1 MKGFVG
7 RFFPGKGVCCAFCVP
22 LPLKIKVLDM
32 KKFLYLIFLFY
43 IVNQGVAQQ
52 DFRNP
57 KLPID
62 ERVQLLMNQL
72 TLEEKL
78 GMMEHHNPAIERLGI
93 PAYSWWNEALHGVA
107 RDGYA
112 TVYPMPT
119 ALAATFDDKA
129 VQEMFGMVADEARLK
144 FNRNQRAGRYDD
156 YTGVSFFTPN
166 INIFR
171 DPRWGRGMETYGEDP
186 YLTARMGTACVKGL
200 QQQVDGRYK
209 ALACIKHFAVHSG
222 PEADRHSFD
231 ATVSGRAF
239 WTTYLPAFKYIVEHT
254 DVGMVMCGYNRLNGV
269 PCCTNEDLLV
279 NILRNQWGYDRL
291 FVTDC
296 WALNDCWERDTVIPR
311 HETHATAADAA
322 AAAFGSVID
331 LECGSGLSALKE
343 AVEKGMLPMDVID
356 AHVFK
361 VLKARF
367 ELGLFDP
374 EPPFTTIPD
383 TVAFEK
389 KALEMAQKSI
399 VLLQNK
405 ENILPLEPGKYKSIA
420 ILGPNAADDV
430 MLCGNYN
437 GTPRHAVT
445 IYEGIRNYISK
456 FPKEQRPRLYFDTA
470 CHHVDGKYRLP
481 KNFDKKIAQCDLVIF
496 VGGLSPELEGEELK
510 VELDGFHGGDRT
522 SIDLPR
528 IQEGMLMKLKKIG
541 KPVVFVLC
549 SGGAVALD
557 WEDENLD
564 AVLAAWYGGQSAGTA
579 LADVLFGKVN
589 PSGKL
594 PVTFYSTKN
603 YLPPFDSYEMEHR
616 TYRFMT
622 EEPLYPF
629 GYGLSYTKFEYSNL
643 KYDPVTN
650 TVVCKVRNVGGKNG
664 EEVAQL
670 YLTNQGDGRS
680 PLKTLVG
687 FERVF
692 IPAGE
697 TATVTFT
704 IDEDFFL
711 TYVDG
716 KQHFESHP
724 GTFMLQC
731 GDQKIEIRR

>member
-1 MKGFVG
+1 MARLYETRNVKDRLKNMKRIIVSIIGILFS
-7 RFFPGKGVCCAFCVP
+7 CCA
-22 LPLKIKVLDM
+22 I
-32 KKFLYLIFLFY
+32 
-43 IVNQGVAQQ
+43 AQQ

-57 KLPID
+57 NLSID
-62 ERVQLLMNQL
+62 ERAQLLLNQL

-107 RDGYA
+107 RNGFA
-112 TVYPMPT
+112 TVYPMPI
-119 ALAATFDDKA
+119 ALAATFDDNS
-129 VQEMFGMVADEARLK
+129 VQEMFGMVADEARMK
-144 FNRNQRAGRYDD
+144 YYRAQQARQYDD
-156 YTGVSFFTPN
+156 YCGLTFFTPN

-186 YLTARMGTACVKGL
+186 YLTARMGAACVKGL
-200 QQQVDGRYK
+200 QQQVNGRYK

-231 ATVSGRAF
+231 ATVSGRAL
-239 WTTYLPAFKYIVEHT
+239 WTTYLPAFKNIVQNT
-254 DVGMVMCGYNRLNGV
+254 DVSMVMCGYNRLNGE
-269 PCCTNEDLLV
+269 PCCTNDNLLV
-279 NILRNQWGYDRL
+279 QILRNQWDYDNL

-311 HETHATAADAA
+311 HETHETAADAA

-331 LECGSGLSALKE
+331 LECGSGLNALKE
-343 AVEKGMLPMDVID
+343 AVEQKLIPTDIID
-356 AHVFK
+356 AHVLK
-361 VLKARF
+361 ILKARLS
-367 ELGLFDP
+367 LGMFDP
-374 EPPFTTIPD
+374 EQPFRQIPD
-383 TVAFEK
+383 TTSFES

-405 ENILPLEPGKYKSIA
+405 NKILPLDARKYKKIA
-420 ILGPNAADDV
+420 VVGPNAADSV

-445 IYEGIRNYISK
+445 IYEGIVNYVNML
-456 FPKEQRPRLYFDTA
+456 PENQRPELYFDTA
-470 CHHVDGKYRLP
+470 CHHVDGKYQLSRD
-481 KNFDKKIAQCDLVIF
+481 FDWQISKCDLVIF

-528 IQEGMLMKLKKIG
+528 IQEGMLMKIKKMG
-541 KPVVFVLC
+541 KPIVFVLC
-549 SGGAVALD
+549 SGSAVALD

-564 AVLAAWYGGQSAGTA
+564 AVLTAWYGGQAAGTA
-579 LADVLFGKVN
+579 VADILFGKVN

-622 EEPLYPF
+622 EKPLYPF
-629 GYGLSYTKFEYSNL
+629 GYGLSYTTFD
-643 KYDPVTN
+643 YDNGQFNAQDFTFSCAVKN
-650 TVVCKVRNVGGKNG
+650 TGNCDG

-670 YLTNQGDGRS
+670 YLTNTGDKRS
-680 PLKTLVG
+680 PVKTLVG
-687 FERVF
+687 FQRVF
-692 IPAGE
+692 IPKGE
-697 TATVTFT
+697 TRTVIFPVN
-704 IDEDFFL
+704 EEFFY
-711 TYVDG
+711 TYKDDY
-716 KQHFESHP
+716 QHFELHP
-724 GTFMLQC
+724 NTFVFHYGNKQT
-731 GDQKIEIRR
+731 EVNF

>member
-1 MKGFVG
+1 MIKINDMRKIFVSLLG
-7 RFFPGKGVCCAFCVP
+7 IIIA
-22 LPLKIKVLDM
+22 
-32 KKFLYLIFLFY
+32 
-43 IVNQGVAQQ
+43 IVAVAQQ

-57 KLPID
+57 NLSID
-62 ERVQLLMNQL
+62 ERAQLLLNQL

-78 GMMEHHNPAIERLGI
+78 GMMEHHNPAVDRLGI

-107 RDGYA
+107 RNGYA

-119 ALAATFDDKA
+119 ALAATFDDNA
-129 VQEMFGMVADEARLK
+129 VKEMFEMVADEARLK
-144 FNRNQRAGRYDD
+144 YNRGQRSGQHDD
-156 YTGVSFFTPN
+156 YSGLTFFTPN

-186 YLTARMGTACVKGL
+186 YLTARMGTACVNGL
-200 QQQVDGRYK
+200 QQKVNGRYK
-209 ALACIKHFAVHSG
+209 ALACVKHFAVHSG

-239 WTTYLPAFKYIVEHT
+239 WTTYLPAFKYVISHT
-254 DVGMVMCGYNRLNGV
+254 EVGMVMCGYNRLNGV

-279 NILRNQWGYDRL
+279 NILHNQWGYDRL

-311 HETHATAADAA
+311 HETHASAADAA

-331 LECGSGLSALKE
+331 LECGSGLLALKE
-343 AVEKGMLPMDVID
+343 AYIKGMIPIEIID
-356 AHVFK
+356 NHVLK
-361 VLKARF
+361 ILKARLS
-367 ELGLFDP
+367 LGMFDP
-374 EPPFTTIPD
+374 EQPFTGTPSTALFD
-383 TVAFEK
+383 K

-405 ENILPLEPGKYKSIA
+405 NKILPLEPGKYKRIA
-420 ILGPNAADDV
+420 IIGPNAADSV

-445 IYEGIRNYISK
+445 IYEGIRNYVESL
-456 FPKEQRPRLYFDTA
+456 PKDQRPQLYFDTA

-481 KNFDKKIAQCDLVIF
+481 KDFDKQIEKCDLVIF
-496 VGGLSPELEGEELK
+496 VGGLTPELEGEELK
-510 VELDGFHGGDRT
+510 VEMDGFHGGDRT

-528 IQEGMLMKLKKIG
+528 IQEGIMMKIKKMG
-541 KPVVFVLC
+541 KPVVFILC

-564 AVLAAWYGGQSAGTA
+564 AVLAAWYGGQAAGTA
-579 LADVLFGKVN
+579 MADVLFGKVN

-603 YLPPFDSYEMEHR
+603 YLPPFESYEMEHR

-629 GYGLSYTKFEYSNL
+629 GYGLSYTSFDYTDA
-643 KYDPVTN
+643 KYDPDRQIFT
-650 TVVCKVRNVGGKNG
+650 CKIRNVGEIDG

-670 YLTNQGDGRS
+670 YLTNTGDMRGPVKTLSACSS
-680 PLKTLVG
+680 PLMKPLWC
-687 FERVF
+687 RSKSMR
-692 IPAGE
+692 I
-697 TATVTFT
+697 
-704 IDEDFFL
+704 
-711 TYVDG
+711 
-716 KQHFESHP
+716 SS
-724 GTFMLQC
+724 
-731 GDQKIEIRR
+731 

>member
-1 MKGFVG
+1 MKRILVSIIGLAL
-7 RFFPGKGVCCAFCVP
+7 AFSVH
-22 LPLKIKVLDM
+22 
-32 KKFLYLIFLFY
+32 
-43 IVNQGVAQQ
+43 AQK

-57 KLPID
+57 NLSID
-62 ERVQLLMNQL
+62 ERAQLLLDQL
-72 TLEEKL
+72 TLDEKL
-78 GMMEHHNPAIERLGI
+78 GMMEHHNPAVERLGI

-107 RDGYA
+107 RNGFA

-119 ALAATFDDKA
+119 ALAATFDDKS
-129 VQEMFGMVADEARLK
+129 VQEMFAMIADEARMK
-144 FNRNQRAGRYDD
+144 YNRAQAAGAYDD
-156 YTGVSFFTPN
+156 YMGLTFFTPN

-186 YLTARMGTACVKGL
+186 YLTARMGAACVNGL
-200 QQQVDGRYK
+200 QQQVKGRYK

-231 ATVSGRAF
+231 ASVSGRAF
-239 WTTYLPAFKYIVEHT
+239 WTTYLPAFKYIVKNT
-254 DVGMVMCGYNRLNGV
+254 DVGMVMCGYNRLNGM
-269 PCCTNEDLLV
+269 PCCTNESLLV
-279 NILRNQWGYDRL
+279 DILHNQWGYDRI

-331 LECGSGLSALKE
+331 LECGSGLPALKE
-343 AVEKGMLPMDVID
+343 AVEQGLIPIDIID
-356 AHVFK
+356 AHV
-361 VLKARF
+361 LKILQARF
-367 ELGLFDP
+367 ALGMFDP
-374 EPPFTTIPD
+374 EQPFIEVPD
-383 TVAFEK
+383 TTLFEK

-405 ENILPLEPGKYKSIA
+405 EKILPLQPEKYKRIA
-420 ILGPNAADDV
+420 ILGPNAADSA

-445 IYEGIRNYISK
+445 LYEGIVNHIQSL
-456 FPKEQRPRLYFDTA
+456 PASQRPEIYFDTA
-470 CHHVDGKYRLP
+470 CHHVDGKYQLP
-481 KNFDKKIAQCDLVIF
+481 ADFDKQIAKCDLVIF

-522 SIDLPR
+522 NIDLPR
-528 IQEGMLMKLKKIG
+528 IQEGMLMKIKKMG

-564 AVLAAWYGGQSAGTA
+564 AVMAAWYGGQAAGTA
-579 LADVLFGKVN
+579 VADVLFGKVN

-594 PVTFYSTKN
+594 PVTFYSTNN
-603 YLPPFDSYEMEHR
+603 YIPPFDSYEMEHR

-622 EEPLYPF
+622 EKPLYPF
-629 GYGLSYTKFEYSNL
+629 GYGLSYTTFEYSDG
-643 KYDPVTN
+643 KYDAATQTFSFNIKN
-650 TVVCKVRNVGGKNG
+650 TGNIDG

-670 YLTNQGDGRS
+670 YLSNPQDSKG
-680 PLKTLVG
+680 PVKTLVG

-692 IPAGE
+692 IPQQDSR
-697 TATVTFT
+697 TVHFHV
-704 IDEDFFL
+704 DGDFFE
-711 TYVDG
+711 TYVD
-716 KQHFESHP
+716 QYEHFESHP
-724 GTFMLQC
+724 GVFVFHYGNQQL
-731 GDQKIEIRR
+731 EIR

>member
-1 MKGFVG
+1 MARLYKT
-7 RFFPGKGVCCAFCVP
+7 
-22 LPLKIKVLDM
+22 KISDKQILM
-32 KKFLYLIFLFY
+32 KKLFVS
-43 IVNQGVAQQ
+43 IITFALAACTMAQQ

-57 KLPID
+57 NLPIE
-62 ERVQLLMNQL
+62 ERAQLLLNQL
-72 TLEEKL
+72 TLDEKL
-78 GMMEHHNPAIERLGI
+78 GMMEHRNPAVERLGI

-107 RDGYA
+107 RNGFA

-119 ALAATFDDKA
+119 ALAATFDDKL
-129 VQEMFGMVADEARLK
+129 VQEMFGMIADEARMK
-144 FNRNQRAGRYDD
+144 YYRSQQAGQYDD
-156 YTGVSFFTPN
+156 YTGLTFFTPN

-186 YLTARMGTACVKGL
+186 YLTARMGTACVNGL
-200 QQQVDGRYK
+200 QQQVNGRYK

-231 ATVSGRAF
+231 ATVSGRAL
-239 WTTYLPAFKYIVEHT
+239 WTTYLPAFKYIVKHT
-254 DVGMVMCGYNRLNGV
+254 DVGMVMCGYNRLNNV
-269 PCCTNEDLLV
+269 PCCTNESLLV
-279 NILRNQWGYDRL
+279 DILQNLWGYDRI

-331 LECGSGLSALKE
+331 LECGSGLPALKE
-343 AVEKGMLPMDVID
+343 AVEQGLIPEYIID
-356 AHVFK
+356 AHVLK
-361 VLKARF
+361 ILKARIA
-367 ELGLFDP
+367 LGMFDP
-374 EPPFTTIPD
+374 EQPFKEIPD
-383 TVAFEK
+383 TTLFEK

-405 ENILPLEPGKYKSIA
+405 EKILPLQPGKYKRIA
-420 ILGPNAADDV
+420 ILGPNAADSA

-445 IYEGIRNYISK
+445 IYEGITNYIK
-456 FPKEQRPRLYFDTA
+456 TLPANQRPEIYFDTV
-470 CHHVDGKYRLP
+470 CHHVDGKYLIP
-481 KNFDKKIAQCDLVIF
+481 NDFDKQIAKCDLVIF

-510 VELDGFHGGDRT
+510 VEMDGFHGGDRT
-522 SIDLPR
+522 NIDLPR
-528 IQEGMLMKLKKIG
+528 IQEGMLMKIKKMG

-564 AVLAAWYGGQSAGTA
+564 AILAAWYGGQAAGTA
-579 LADVLFGKVN
+579 VADVLFGKVN

-603 YLPPFDSYEMEHR
+603 YIPPFDSYEMEHR

-629 GYGLSYTKFEYSNL
+629 GYGLSYTNFKYSDFSFDAGQQVF
-643 KYDPVTN
+643 YCRITN
-650 TVVCKVRNVGGKNG
+650 TGNRDG

-670 YLTNQGDGRS
+670 YMTNKNDPRS
-680 PLKTLVG
+680 PVKTLVG
-687 FERVF
+687 FERVN
-692 IPAGE
+692 IPAG
-697 TATVTFT
+697 ATRVITFT
-704 IDEDFFL
+704 VDPEFFHTFVDE
-711 TYVDG
+711 Y
-716 KQHFESHP
+716 QHFEKHSNQYL
-724 GTFMLQC
+724 FRC
-731 GDQKIEIRR
+731 GDQELEINL

>member
-1 MKGFVG
+1 MRKIIVSIIGIVFS
-7 RFFPGKGVCCAFCVP
+7 CCT
-22 LPLKIKVLDM
+22 M
-32 KKFLYLIFLFY
+32 
-43 IVNQGVAQQ
+43 AQQ

-57 KLPID
+57 NLSID
-62 ERVQLLMNQL
+62 ERAQLLLNQL

-78 GMMEHHNPAIERLGI
+78 GMMEHRNPAIERLGL

-107 RDGYA
+107 RNGYA
-112 TVYPMPT
+112 TVYPMPI
-119 ALAATFDDKA
+119 ALAATFDDNS
-129 VQEMFGMVADEARLK
+129 VQEMFGMVADEARMK
-144 FNRNQRAGRYDD
+144 YYRAQQARQYDD
-156 YTGVSFFTPN
+156 YCGLTFFTPN

-200 QQQVDGRYK
+200 QQQVNGRYK

-231 ATVSGRAF
+231 ATVSGRAL
-239 WTTYLPAFKYIVEHT
+239 WTTYLPAFKNIVQNT
-254 DVGMVMCGYNRLNGV
+254 DVSMVMCGYNRLNGE
-269 PCCTNEDLLV
+269 PCCTNDNLLV
-279 NILRNQWGYDRL
+279 QILRNQWDYDNL

-331 LECGSGLSALKE
+331 LECGSGLNALKE
-343 AVEKGMLPMDVID
+343 AVEQKLIPTDIID
-356 AHVFK
+356 AHVLK
-361 VLKARF
+361 ILKARLS
-367 ELGLFDP
+367 LGMFDP
-374 EPPFTTIPD
+374 EQPFRQIPD
-383 TVAFEK
+383 TTSFES

-405 ENILPLEPGKYKSIA
+405 NKILPLDARKYKRIA
-420 ILGPNAADDV
+420 VVGPNAGDSV

-445 IYEGIRNYISK
+445 IYEGIVNYVNTL
-456 FPKEQRPRLYFDTA
+456 PENQRPELYFDTA
-470 CHHVDGKYRLP
+470 CHHVDGKYQLSRD
-481 KNFDKKIAQCDLVIF
+481 FDWQISKCDLVIF

-528 IQEGMLMKLKKIG
+528 IQEGMLMKLKKMG
-541 KPVVFVLC
+541 KPIVFVLC
-549 SGGAVALD
+549 SGSAVALD

-564 AVLAAWYGGQSAGTA
+564 AVLTAWYGGQAAGTA
-579 LADVLFGKVN
+579 VADILFGKVN

-622 EEPLYPF
+622 EKPLYPF
-629 GYGLSYTKFEYSNL
+629 GYGLSYTTFD
-643 KYDPVTN
+643 YDNGQFNAQDFTFSCAVKN
-650 TVVCKVRNVGGKNG
+650 TGNCDG

-670 YLTNQGDGRS
+670 YLTNTGDKRS
-680 PLKTLVG
+680 PVKTLVG
-687 FERVF
+687 FQRVF
-692 IPAGE
+692 IPKGE
-697 TATVTFT
+697 TRTVIFPV
-704 IDEDFFL
+704 DEEFFY
-711 TYVDG
+711 TYKDDY
-716 KQHFESHP
+716 QHFELHP
-724 GTFMLQC
+724 NTFVFHYGNKQT
-731 GDQKIEIRR
+731 EVNF